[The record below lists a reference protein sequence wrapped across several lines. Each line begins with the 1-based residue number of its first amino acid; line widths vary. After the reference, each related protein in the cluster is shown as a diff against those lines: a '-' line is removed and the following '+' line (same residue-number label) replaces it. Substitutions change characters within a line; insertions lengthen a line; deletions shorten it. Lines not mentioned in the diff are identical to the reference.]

1 MPGWPTCVGSGDSP
15 PWGRVP
21 SVTSAASSGPP
32 PGFALPDSWD
42 QHSPRQKLCHAD
54 GLLPDAGFNP
64 MGFPGGAGGK
74 ETACQ
79 LRRCKRCEFDLW
91 VGKTPWRRAWQPIL
105 ALFPGEYPCTVEP
118 DRLQTYWEESDTT
131 ERSSTGCL
139 TVGTSCCALSCELWG
154 LRLSLSPSASL
165 HRPPSARSSI
175 GVGCL
180 LHQEGRRLGNEGLRT
195 HIKIFEST
203 DTITNTCIPI
213 AAVKTWILTTIF

>member
-1 MPGWPTCVGSGDSP
+1 MQANACHPAYHVVSPSHGYDILLGGQLLATAFCEQENGLEPCGRRMPGWPTCVGSGDSP

-32 PGFALPDSWD
+32 PGFALPDFWD

-118 DRLQTYWEESDTT
+118 DRVQTYWEESDTT

-139 TVGTSCCALSCELWG
+139 TVGTSCCALSCEL
-154 LRLSLSPSASL
+154 
-165 HRPPSARSSI
+165 
-175 GVGCL
+175 
-180 LHQEGRRLGNEGLRT
+180 
-195 HIKIFEST
+195 
-203 DTITNTCIPI
+203 
-213 AAVKTWILTTIF
+213 